1 MDNEKEMQ
9 FFLGDGVT
17 GLFFGNGTTTEAVN
31 SVVELFNDKKYVAI
45 Q

>member
-1 MDNEKEMQ
+1 MDDEKETQ

-17 GLFFGNGTTTEAVN
+17 DLFFGNGTRAEVVN
-31 SVVELFNDKKYVAI
+31 SVVKLFNDKMYVAI